1 MGFRD
6 KFVWFGGFFL
16 ILPQNIYCAAL
27 AGQSHSLETMFQQE
41 INFDRFVRGALLVGV
56 LILLGYA
63 VNALSSVL
71 LPFVLAWMLAYI
83 LNPVVTFLQVTCK
96 LRLRWL
102 SVTLTLLLLAGIGT
116 GCFML
121 IVPPSIEEFSNLKR
135 LIVEYLRNGSGNA
148 TIPAIVSDFVREHM
162 QHEEVRNFLQT
173 DDVQTFLGKS
183 VERLGNLLWATANAL
198 WSIVSWCITLLYLFF
213 LLMDF
218 EKASKAWI
226 NYIPKPY
233 RDHVALLATDVQTGM
248 SAYFRGQ
255 ALVALC
261 VGILFATGFAI
272 IDLPLAIG
280 FGLFVG
286 ALNFVPYLQMVSI
299 PLAVL
304 LALLKAAETG
314 ENFWGILLL
323 VGLVY
328 VIVQLIQDLIIV
340 PKIMGRIMGMSP
352 ALILLS
358 LSVWGYVFGFIG
370 LIIALPLT
378 TLALSYYKRYI
389 IRE

>member
-1 MGFRD
+1 
-6 KFVWFGGFFL
+6 
-16 ILPQNIYCAAL
+16 
-27 AGQSHSLETMFQQE
+27 MFQQE
-41 INFDRFVRGALLVGV
+41 INFDRFVRGALLVSV
-56 LILLGYA
+56 LVLLGYA

-71 LPFVLAWMLAYI
+71 LPFVLAWMLAYM

-173 DDVQTFLGKS
+173 DDVQSFLGRS
-183 VERLGNLLWATANAL
+183 VERLCNLLWATANAL

-261 VGILFATGFAI
+261 VGILFAAGFAI

-323 VGLVY
+323 VVLVY
-328 VIVQLIQDLIIV
+328 IIVQLIQDLIIV

-378 TLALSYYKRYI
+378 TLVLSYYKRYI

>member
-1 MGFRD
+1 
-6 KFVWFGGFFL
+6 
-16 ILPQNIYCAAL
+16 
-27 AGQSHSLETMFQQE
+27 MFQQE
-41 INFDRFVRGALLVGV
+41 INFDRFVRGAMLAGV
-56 LILLGYA
+56 IILFGYA
-63 VNALSSVL
+63 VHALSSVL
-71 LPFVLAWMLAYI
+71 LPFALAWMLAYM
-83 LNPVVTFLQVTCK
+83 LNPIVTFLQIRGK

-102 SVTLTLLLLAGIGT
+102 SVMITLLLLCAICV
-116 GCFML
+116 GCFWL
-121 IVPPSIEEFSNLKR
+121 IVPPSIEEFANLKR
-135 LIVEYLRNGSGNA
+135 LIVEYLRNGSGNES
-148 TIPAIVSDFVREHM
+148 IPAIVGDFVREHM
-162 QHEEVRNFLQT
+162 QHEEVRNFLQAE
-173 DDVQTFLGKS
+173 DIQAFLGKS
-183 VERLGNLLWATANAL
+183 IERMGNFLWATANAV
-198 WSIVSWCITLLYLFF
+198 WSLFSWCITLLYLFF

-226 NYIPKPY
+226 NYVPK
-233 RDHVALLATDVQTGM
+233 RFRSVVETLSIDVQKGM

-261 VGILFATGFAI
+261 VGILFATGFFI

-314 ENFWGILLL
+314 ENFWGILLM

-328 VIVQLIQDLIIV
+328 IIVQLIQDLIIV
-340 PKIMGRIMGMSP
+340 PKIMGHIMGISP
-352 ALILLS
+352 AIILLS
-358 LSVWGYVFGFIG
+358 LSVWGYILGFLG

-378 TLALSYYKRYI
+378 TLILSYYKRYI
-389 IRE
+389 IKD

>member
-1 MGFRD
+1 MEMS
-6 KFVWFGGFFL
+6 VWFGGIFL
-16 ILPQNIYCAAL
+16 ILPVNIYPTAVV
-27 AGQSHSLETMFQQE
+27 GQSYFQETMFQQE
-41 INFDRFVRGALLVGV
+41 INFDRFVRGAMLAGAIFLF
-56 LILLGYA
+56 GYA
-63 VNALSSVL
+63 VHALSSVL
-71 LPFVLAWMLAYI
+71 LPFALAWMLAYM
-83 LNPVVTFLQVTCK
+83 LNPIVTFVQVRCK
-96 LRLRWL
+96 VHFRWL
-102 SVTLTLLLLAGIGT
+102 SVTLTLLLLAAICIGAI
-116 GCFML
+116 ML
-121 IVPPSIEEFSNLKR
+121 IVPPSIEEFSQLKR
-135 LIVEYLRNGSGNA
+135 LIIEYLRNGSGNES
-148 TIPAIVSDFVREHM
+148 IPAIVSDFVRENM
-162 QHEEVRNFLQT
+162 QHEEVRSFLQT
-173 DDVQTFLGKS
+173 DDVQAFLRHS
-183 VERLGNLLWATANAL
+183 IERMGNFLWATANAV
-198 WSIVSWCITLLYLFF
+198 WSLFSWCITLLYLFF

-226 NYIPKPY
+226 NYVPKRF

-255 ALVALC
+255 ALVVLC

-340 PKIMGRIMGMSP
+340 PKIMGHIMGMSP

-389 IRE
+389 IKD